1 MNYSYN
7 LAKDCKKHSIVR
19 VSHIRKNNEKAK
31 DEMRNKNLL
40 INFPR

>member
-19 VSHIRKNNEKAK
+19 VSPYQKEQWKSQRWDEKQELV
-31 DEMRNKNLL
+31 D
-40 INFPR
+40 